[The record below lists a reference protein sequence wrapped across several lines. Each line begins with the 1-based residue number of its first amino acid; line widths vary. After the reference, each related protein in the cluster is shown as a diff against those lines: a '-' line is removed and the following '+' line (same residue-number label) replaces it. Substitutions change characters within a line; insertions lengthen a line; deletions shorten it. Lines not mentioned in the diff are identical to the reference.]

1 MIAKQIISLTIPNL
15 SPNDS
20 IEKALNLMETF
31 KVSHLPVVLNKDFF
45 GLVSE
50 SILIDVKNTKQ
61 LIGDTIFPLTDIY
74 ITDNQHIY
82 DAINIISDNK
92 LSILPVLNFE
102 NKFLGS
108 INLPDLLIAL
118 KQMTSIENIGSIII
132 LEVGNNDY
140 SLTEIANIVE
150 SENIKVLSSYVNF
163 DIKNQNIQITLK
175 LNTNEILAVLKSFER
190 FNYTIKSVFAN
201 NKINSDIYK
210 DRLDELLFYLN
221 M

>member
-50 SILIDVKNTKQ
+50 SILIDVKNTEQ